1 MHVSFFSHCFLP
13 IIEFKPGKIQKIT
26 PHQRK
31 LRLIFSKKKKKK
43 ILTHVLKNMY
53 RICTNDNR
61 YIVNDQQQ

>member
-1 MHVSFFSHCFLP
+1 MHVSFFSHRFLP
-13 IIEFKPGKIQKIT
+13 IIELKPGKIQKIT

-31 LRLIFSKKKKKK
+31 LRLIFSKKKKK

-53 RICTNDNR
+53 RICTNDNG